1 MIMKNNQT
9 HNFSGID
16 KKELE
21 IIMEYFNNKK
31 IPIKTVKEAA
41 IAEDDLEESEVRI
54 QLETHE

>member
-1 MIMKNNQT
+1 MKNNQT

-31 IPIKTVKEAA
+31 IPIKTVKEYNA
-41 IAEDDLEESEVRI
+41 IAEEEIDESDVFDL
-54 QLETHE
+54 